1 MYEPDE
7 SRCCKWFARRNGAVR
22 GPFTADHL
30 KRCILLGRVQ
40 LNDELSLD
48 ESHWR
53 PLADFPE
60 LFPEE
65 LAGACAAEDY
75 QRLLA
80 AHGQLDERVAERR
93 HGNGRPPSTVRTER
107 RRMPDRRNGNWL
119 TGLLHLNQLHQEKSR
134 QAQSLRIL
142 LLATLIASLVLA
154 YLSVSSR

>member
-7 SRCCKWFARRNGAVR
+7 SRCCKWFARRNGTVR

-65 LAGACAAEDY
+65 LAGACGPLDY

-80 AHGQLDERVAERR
+80 AHSKLDERIAERR
-93 HGNGRPPSTVRTER
+93 HSSGGRPPTVRTER
-107 RRMPDRRNGNWL
+107 RRKPDRRNGNWL
-119 TGLLHLNQLHQEKSR
+119 AGLLHLNQERQKKSR
-134 QAQSLRIL
+134 EMQSLRTL

-154 YLSVSSR
+154 YFSISSR

>member
-1 MYEPDE
+1 MYESDE
-7 SRCCKWFARRNGAVR
+7 SQCCKWFARRNGAVR

-53 PLADFPE
+53 PLVDFPE

-65 LAGACAAEDY
+65 LSGVCGPEDY

-80 AHGQLDERVAERR
+80 AHNQVDERVAERR
-93 HGNGRPPSTVRTER
+93 HRSGRRPPTVRTER

-119 TGLLHLNQLHQEKSR
+119 TGLLHLNQVRQKKSR
-134 QAQSLRIL
+134 EVQSLRTL
-142 LLATLIASLVLA
+142 LLATLIVSLVLA
-154 YLSVSSR
+154 YFSISSR